1 MLSAD
6 IYVKKGTNSDAT
18 EFNYDMA
25 FLGQVETILSP
36 RLSSSLREG
45 YSVAIYQQAI
55 NEANNE
61 FLNDTL
67 TVE

>member
-6 IYVKKGTNSDAT
+6 IYVKKGTKSDAT

-45 YSVAIYQQAI
+45 YSVAIYQQAY

>member
-1 MLSAD
+1 MLSAE

-45 YSVAIYQQAI
+45 YSVAIY
-55 NEANNE
+55 
-61 FLNDTL
+61 
-67 TVE
+67 